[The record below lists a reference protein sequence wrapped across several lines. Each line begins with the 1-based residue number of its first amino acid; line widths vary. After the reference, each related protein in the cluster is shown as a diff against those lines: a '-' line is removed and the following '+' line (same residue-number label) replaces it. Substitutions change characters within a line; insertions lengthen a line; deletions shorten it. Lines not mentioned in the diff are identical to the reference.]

1 MQCLAFTL
9 SADAQLGR
17 CAPKRGKTRQKRPL
31 FGYRLITRFYRP
43 RLACCHARQ
52 GARSAAAGQRVTL
65 PPRCRSRCR
74 SSLQLVEVSRPIHA
88 AAATCQPTSGR
99 SWRCGWRRRLPGGRR
114 RINQQVVE
122 RFRRNLQNR
131 WTPAKKSPRP
141 PESPMTPWRLVEV
154 PASASSVHATGFQ
167 RIVRHLVPTTGRNAR
182 EPLPVRQRRGSCRQC
197 KRQAAGRAGS
207 WVP

>member
-52 GARSAAAGQRVTL
+52 GARSAAAGQRGIL

-74 SSLQLVEVSRPIHA
+74 SSLQLVEVSRPVHA
-88 AAATCQPTSGR
+88 GAGNLSAYERTKLA
-99 SWRCGWRRRLPGGRR
+99 LGRR
-114 RINQQVVE
+114 YNRTKKARGGDYASEKAIGQNDPKLNTAA
-122 RFRRNLQNR
+122 NL
-131 WTPAKKSPRP
+131 AAEHSAL
-141 PESPMTPWRLVEV
+141 RLVEV
-154 PASASSVHATGFQ
+154 PAMPSRIDASASS
-167 RIVRHLVPTTGRNAR
+167 
-182 EPLPVRQRRGSCRQC
+182 
-197 KRQAAGRAGS
+197 
-207 WVP
+207 